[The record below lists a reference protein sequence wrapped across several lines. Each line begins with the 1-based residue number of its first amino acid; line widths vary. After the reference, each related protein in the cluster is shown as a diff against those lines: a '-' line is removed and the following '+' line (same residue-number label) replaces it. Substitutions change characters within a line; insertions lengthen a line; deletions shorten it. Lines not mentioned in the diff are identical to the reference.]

1 MIKNYLFYEERTKSY
16 VSCCHRRK
24 SCVLFTYGF
33 NMERKNI
40 KEKSVGESEA
50 WKQVS
55 SSSIL
60 LRMFQCKLTHQV
72 KAMQQADLWMK
83 NVFQVR
89 KT

>member
-1 MIKNYLFYEERTKSY
+1 MINYLFYEERTKSY
-16 VSCCHRRK
+16 VSCRHTRK
-24 SCVLFTYGF
+24 SCILFTCGF
-33 NMERKNI
+33 NIKRKNI
-40 KEKSVGESEA
+40 KEKSVMESEA

-55 SSSIL
+55 SSSIPL
-60 LRMFQCKLTHQV
+60 KMFQCKLTYQV